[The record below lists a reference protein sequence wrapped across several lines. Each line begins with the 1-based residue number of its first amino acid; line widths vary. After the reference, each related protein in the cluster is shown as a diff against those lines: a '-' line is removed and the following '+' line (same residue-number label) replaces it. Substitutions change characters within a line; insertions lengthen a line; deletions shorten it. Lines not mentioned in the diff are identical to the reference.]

1 MGTSSQPSPPR
12 PATPADCRRIPLLA
26 GCPDAQVESLARH
39 VETVACRRHQEIYR
53 EGEPVRHLHFV
64 RQGEVGLE
72 KSRGAGREA
81 MRLAIVRPG
90 EYFGLGEFML
100 PTYHTTA
107 FALTDCTLLR
117 ISAADFRKY
126 FLAIESIRDQVLTD
140 LSRIARYLLFAVV
153 AGSGA
158 NLLALY
164 LRRLCRENARETTG
178 KFHIRTKVRQPEIAS
193 LLNMSRE
200 HVARL
205 FARLRKEGAVDFN
218 RGYPVVDKQ
227 WLRNA
232 VTDNELADFI
242 VYRDY
247 PQ

>member
-1 MGTSSQPSPPR
+1 M
-12 PATPADCRRIPLLA
+12 PLFA
-26 GCPDAQVESLARH
+26 GCSNEQLATLARH
-39 VETVACRRHQEIYR
+39 IEAVSCRRHQEIYR
-53 EGEPVRHLHFV
+53 EGDPVRFIYFV
-64 RQGEVGLE
+64 RKGEVGLE
-72 KSRGAGREA
+72 KSRGAGRET

-100 PTYHTTA
+100 SNCHTTA
-107 FALTDCTLLR
+107 FALTDCILLR
-117 ISAADFRKY
+117 ISTADFRRY
-126 FLAIESIRDQVLTD
+126 FLAIASIRDQVLTD
-140 LSRIARYLLFAVV
+140 LSRIAKYLLFAVV
-153 AGSGA
+153 AGTGT
-158 NLLALY
+158 NLLAFY
-164 LRRLCRENARETTG
+164 LRRLCQDDSRETAG

-205 FARLRKEGAVDFN
+205 FARLRKEGVVDFN

-227 WLRNA
+227 WIRNA
-232 VTDNELADFI
+232 ITDNELADFI